1 MQIHVGSGIG
11 TGPTTMAAFDSAL
24 NEAGIA
30 NFNMLRLSSIV
41 PPKTD
46 IIVHEG
52 KIPYKMP
59 GTWGDRMYVVMAE
72 KRIDKH
78 NADAWAGVGWVQD
91 RKTGRGMFT
100 EHEGGSKAF
109 VRREIEQSL
118 NAFMEM
124 RGKDEQFDWGP
135 IEMKIVGATCVD
147 KPICALVAVVFQTS
161 DWDNKA
167 HFFSTSRLTD
177 ALRSKFW
184 SGTKLFG

>member
-11 TGPTTMAAFDSAL
+11 TGPTTMAAFDYAL

-46 IIVHEG
+46 IIVHDG

-118 NAFMEM
+118 NAF
-124 RGKDEQFDWGP
+124 GT
-135 IEMKIVGATCVD
+135 TCHD
-147 KPICALVAVVFQTS
+147 KPVCALVAVVFQTS

-184 SGTKLFG
+184 SGTKFFS